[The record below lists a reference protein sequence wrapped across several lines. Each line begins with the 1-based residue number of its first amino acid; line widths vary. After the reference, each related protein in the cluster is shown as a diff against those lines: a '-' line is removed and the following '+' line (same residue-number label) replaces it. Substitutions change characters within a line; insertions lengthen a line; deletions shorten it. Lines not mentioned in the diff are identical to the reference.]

1 MVGAREV
8 EKIVES
14 YIAGS
19 SLFLV
24 EVSVT
29 PSNAVEVLV
38 DKPGG
43 IGIEECAGVSR
54 AVEAALDRERED
66 FELTVSSPG
75 LGEPLK
81 VLPQYQKLLGKK
93 VDILL
98 KSGVKFSAT
107 LREATPEKMTV
118 EYTAMEAAEG
128 SKRKQPVTHTQELRH
143 DEVKWTKEH
152 L

>member
-1 MVGAREV
+1 MISAKEV
-8 EKIVES
+8 AQIVENF
-14 YIAGS
+14 IADS
-19 SLFLV
+19 DLFLV
-24 EVSVT
+24 DVLVT

-43 IGIEECAGVSR
+43 IGIEECANISR

-81 VLPQYQKLLGKK
+81 VLQQYQKLLGKK
-93 VDILL
+93 VEILL
-98 KSGVKFSAT
+98 KSGIKFTAT
-107 LREATPEKMTV
+107 LLEATPEKIVV
-118 EYTAMEAAEG
+118 EYVKMELAEG
-128 SKRKQPVTHTQELRH
+128 KKRKQPVAHVQELTY